1 MQMKLNNKSIPLSSI
16 KNIGVAVQTN
26 KNKLQ
31 HFKISSANNP
41 LFNMSP
47 INLDWFDDD
56 TACPYIIAIG
66 QMFLSYGCLT
76 IDVDKRLATFSS

>member
-1 MQMKLNNKSIPLSSI
+1 MKLNNKSIPLSSI

-56 TACPYIIAIG
+56 TKCLCIIAIG

-76 IDVDKRLATFSS
+76 IDVDNRFATFNS